1 MRDFVIPTKTVEWG
15 TSGQVVE
22 VRGLSFNDF
31 TLLFTQ
37 FGPTVDRV
45 FEFFGQL
52 QSENPEVDIK
62 AFGVEL
68 LHSAPNVVASL
79 IALAADMSDRV
90 TQVARMPLP
99 VQVRVLEA
107 IYELTVTEAGGLQD
121 FLQTVLRLAQSV
133 RGTVTKMAPNLNTG
147 TSR

>member
-68 LHSAPNVVASL
+68 LHSAPNVVA
-79 IALAADMSDRV
+79 
-90 TQVARMPLP
+90 
-99 VQVRVLEA
+99 
-107 IYELTVTEAGGLQD
+107 
-121 FLQTVLRLAQSV
+121 
-133 RGTVTKMAPNLNTG
+133 
-147 TSR
+147 